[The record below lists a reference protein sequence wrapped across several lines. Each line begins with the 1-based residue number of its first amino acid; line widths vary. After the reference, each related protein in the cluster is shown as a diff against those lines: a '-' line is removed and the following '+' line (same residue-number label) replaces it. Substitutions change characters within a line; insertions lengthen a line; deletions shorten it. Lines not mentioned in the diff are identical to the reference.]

1 MNKFVVSASEIL
13 EKAFLTKF
21 EKKMQSTEAVGRR

>member
-1 MNKFVVSASEIL
+1 MNKFVVTASEIL

-21 EKKMQSTEAVGRR
+21 EKKMQNTETVGRK